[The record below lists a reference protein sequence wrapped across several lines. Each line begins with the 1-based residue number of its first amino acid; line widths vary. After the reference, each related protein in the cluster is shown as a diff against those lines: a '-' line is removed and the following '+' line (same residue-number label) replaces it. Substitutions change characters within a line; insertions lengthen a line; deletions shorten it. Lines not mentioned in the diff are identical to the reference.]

1 MYFYLKEPKSEKK
14 TIILLKYY
22 VAKSKKY
29 FQISTKLTINPKDWN
44 FKSRMPITKRG
55 LANVEARQ
63 LTHHLTK
70 FDAILQEAINKHGAY
85 LTKENLKEAYT
96 PKDTTSDSV
105 NLLFKDFLK
114 EKQTQ
119 GTVTK
124 QSLQKY
130 YIVFKKYK
138 DYCKKKYLSYNIQ
151 NLDDNF
157 YVGFITFLRHDHN
170 LNDNTLARY
179 LSFFKTFIIWCKRKG
194 YDVKDDY
201 KNISVQK
208 FQSDHIALTVQEIK
222 TLEDARLS
230 GAEEK
235 ARDLFLIGVY
245 SGQRFSDYSVFDR
258 SDVRG
263 DFIVKRAK
271 KTKDFSY
278 IPLHAKLLAL
288 LEKYDWRLPKIT
300 SQKFNLRIQSVCKK
314 LGFDEPIKKT
324 SRKGKDIAVEILPK
338 WKMVGSHTAR
348 RTYITLA
355 AEKGMARHFIMAVTG
370 IKDSKTLDKY
380 IKLNLENLF
389 KTSVFV
395 WD

>member
-1 MYFYLKEPKSEKK
+1 M
-14 TIILLKYY
+14 
-22 VAKSKKY
+22 
-29 FQISTKLTINPKDWN
+29 
-44 FKSRMPITKRG
+44 
-55 LANVEARQ
+55 
-63 LTHHLTK
+63 
-70 FDAILQEAINKHGAY
+70 
-85 LTKENLKEAYT
+85 
-96 PKDTTSDSV
+96 
-105 NLLFKDFLK
+105 
-114 EKQTQ
+114 
-119 GTVTK
+119 
-124 QSLQKY
+124 
-130 YIVFKKYK
+130 
-138 DYCKKKYLSYNIQ
+138 
-151 NLDDNF
+151 
-157 YVGFITFLRHDHN
+157 
-170 LNDNTLARY
+170 
-179 LSFFKTFIIWCKRKG
+179 
-194 YDVKDDY
+194 
-201 KNISVQK
+201 
-208 FQSDHIALTVQEIK
+208 
-222 TLEDARLS
+222 
-230 GAEEK
+230 
-235 ARDLFLIGVY
+235 FLIGVY

-338 WKMVGSHTAR
+338 RKMVGSHTAR